1 MNSIIWPII
10 NSAVML
16 TLATFVSA
24 YLKRTASTDER
35 LGKIEAQLAALGVQ
49 VSPLWAAVQ
58 SKMVKDLTHP
68 SPQFQEMDE
77 LLRQLEALTINDV
90 DRDRLEV
97 LLTERM
103 TSTDPEVSD
112 DERESAKL
120 MVGVMKKVLV
130 EAASPAPLGQIQ
142 AVGVREVEPKQE

>member
-1 MNSIIWPII
+1 MNSIIWPIV
-10 NSAVML
+10 NSVGML
-16 TLATFVSA
+16 ALATIVGA
-24 YLKRTASTDER
+24 YLKRASSTDER
-35 LGKIEAQLAALGVQ
+35 LGKIESQLAVLGVQ

-58 SKMVKDLTHP
+58 SKIAKDLTHP

-77 LLRQLEALTINDV
+77 LLRQLEALTITDA
-90 DRDRLEV
+90 DRTRLEV

-103 TSTDPEVSD
+103 TSTDPEVTD

-120 MVGVMKKVLV
+120 MIGVMRKVLE

-142 AVGVREVEPKQE
+142 AVGVREAEPKEE